1 MGNRYFHKIE
11 GFHAFDM
18 PECERFKVTAL
29 NLFHPTAS
37 PLLQKVGSFVLR
49 HSPAGERGRVR
60 GNFRLDPAFLLFSIL
75 RIENNGKMIRRLQVG
90 NVNFEATCAMIGI
103 LIPMDVAV
111 GEIIEGGMS
120 ECNKTGEFIFLDC

>member
-11 GFHAFDM
+11 RFHAFDM

-49 HSPAGERGRVR
+49 HSLQGEGE
-60 GNFRLDPAFLLFSIL
+60 GGD
-75 RIENNGKMIRRLQVG
+75 
-90 NVNFEATCAMIGI
+90 
-103 LIPMDVAV
+103 
-111 GEIIEGGMS
+111 GEIVIGQT
-120 ECNKTGEFIFLDC
+120 NKNLEV